1 MDAQW
6 KTLLV
11 ETDPHGVVTVTFNR
25 PEKRNAL
32 SPLLH
37 EEMAAVLDQLWVDP
51 ACKVLVLTGSGE
63 AFAAGEDL
71 KEFFMELRDDPARE
85 ERIHRIACEW
95 RGRTLRQFPKPT
107 IAMVN
112 GFCFGGAFTIVES
125 CDIAI
130 AADEATFGLS
140 EMNFMMIP
148 GGTVTKSIANLLR
161 PREALYYALSGRP
174 FPGQEAARIG
184 FVTFSVPKARL
195 ADEVY
200 SLARELAEKDRHAL
214 RATKEAYRFAQG
226 MDWDAAVNFTF
237 AKGAEV
243 TLAQGNRWQEV
254 GIKDFLNKK
263 FRPGLEPHPDTAI
276 KP

>member
-1 MDAQW
+1 MEW

-11 ETDPHGVVTVTFNR
+11 DRDPDGVVTVTFNR

-37 EEMAAVLDQLWVDP
+37 EEMVALLDQLWVDP
-51 ACKVLVLTGSGE
+51 DCKVLVLTGKGE

-71 KEFFMELRDDPARE
+71 KEFFLELRDDPMRQ
-85 ERIHRIACEW
+85 ERIHRLACEW

-112 GFCFGGAFTIVES
+112 GYCFGGAFTIVES

-130 AADEATFGLS
+130 CADEAIFGLS

-174 FPGQEAARIG
+174 FPGPEAARIG

-195 ADEVY
+195 AEEVY
-200 SLARELAEKDRHAL
+200 ILARELAGKDPHAL
-214 RATKEAYRFAQG
+214 RATKEAYRLSLS

-243 TLAQGNRWQEV
+243 TLNQGNLWQDV
-254 GIKDFLNKK
+254 GIKDFLDKK
-263 FRPGLEPHPDTAI
+263 FRPGLEPHPDTAV